1 MHGERTPRTFGIQL
15 IVAYKFVK
23 APLMV
28 ALAIWLTL
36 DARAAVAVGE
46 RLARTLSEGGAY
58 LAGVGHW
65 IHAHLTHKVVTGGAI
80 AAWLDSI
87 STALEGILLW
97 MGKPWGEWLVTLG
110 LGSLIPL
117 ELFSLARRMDAGKA
131 LVLAINTAIVAYL
144 AWRRIR
150 ALKRHREDREAERR
164 RPEAREESPA

>member
-1 MHGERTPRTFGIQL
+1 MHGERTPRTFGIKL
-15 IVAYKFVK
+15 IIAYKFVK
-23 APLMV
+23 APLMA
-28 ALAIWLTL
+28 ALAIWLAL

-46 RLARTLSEGGAY
+46 RLASTLSEGGAY

-65 IHAHLTHKVVTGGAI
+65 IHLHLTRTVVTGSAI
-80 AAWLDSI
+80 AAGLDSI

-97 MGKPWGEWLVTLG
+97 MGKPWGEWIVTLG

-117 ELFSLARRMDAGKA
+117 ELFSLVRGPNLGKA
-131 LVLAINTAIVAYL
+131 IVLAINTAIVAYL

-150 ALKRHREDREAERR
+150 ALRRHRERETERR